1 VLRAADIRLRGTFA
15 TACLWLAGALALL
28 LAAPLQAGDTDDP
41 RTWVKRMNDALANQN
56 YDGVFIHQYGD
67 HREMLRIVHRIKD
80 GRRSERL
87 VSIDGPGREFIR
99 DGNQTVYYFTDRRL
113 AVIFERR
120 PANVGF
126 IGGLPVLDGDA
137 AENYETKFVER
148 RRLHSRMVRQIAVS
162 ARDGFRYGYRL
173 WVDENTAMPVK
184 TQLVD
189 ATGAVLEQIIF
200 ASLNT
205 PETIDDEQLKP
216 EVNTDGF
223 KWMKRTPSDKP
234 VPDPLVWSAR
244 SLPPGFRRNVGGV
257 GSLPG
262 LPRPAAH
269 LMFTDGVAVVS
280 VFIENPDQPDANGQ
294 SRMAGMPLGATQVG
308 AASAFTVMVDGHR
321 VTAVGEV
328 PPVTVKAIAESL
340 RPGAP
345 PPAAPRQ

>member
-1 VLRAADIRLRGTFA
+1 VPRAADLRQRA
-15 TACLWLAGALALL
+15 TTAVALWLAGVAGLL
-28 LAAPLQAGDTDDP
+28 IAAPATAGDNDDP
-41 RTWVKRMNDALANQN
+41 RQWVARMNDALANRN

-113 AVIFERR
+113 AVIFEAR
-120 PANVGF
+120 PPDVGF

-137 AENYETKFVER
+137 AVNYETKFVER
-148 RRLHSRMVRQIAVS
+148 RRLHSRMVRQIVVTP
-162 ARDGFRYGYRL
+162 RDGFRYGYRL
-173 WVDENTAMPVK
+173 WVDENSAMPVK

-189 ATGAVLEQIIF
+189 ASGSVMEQIIF

-205 PETIDDEQLKP
+205 PQDIDDELLKP

-234 VPDPLVWSAR
+234 VPDPLGWSAGT
-244 SLPPGFRRNVGGV
+244 LPPGFRRNVGGV

-280 VFIENPDQPDANGQ
+280 VFIENPEQSEPGGR
-294 SRMAGMPLGATQVG
+294 SRMAGMPLGPTQVG
-308 AASAFTVMVDGHR
+308 AASAFTVMVSGHR

-340 RPGAP
+340 RPGAV
-345 PPAAPRQ
+345 PAALRP

>member
-1 VLRAADIRLRGTFA
+1 
-15 TACLWLAGALALL
+15 
-28 LAAPLQAGDTDDP
+28 
-41 RTWVKRMNDALANQN
+41 
-56 YDGVFIHQYGD
+56 
-67 HREMLRIVHRIKD
+67 
-80 GRRSERL
+80 
-87 VSIDGPGREFIR
+87 
-99 DGNQTVYYFTDRRL
+99 
-113 AVIFERR
+113 
-120 PANVGF
+120 
-126 IGGLPVLDGDA
+126 
-137 AENYETKFVER
+137 
-148 RRLHSRMVRQIAVS
+148 
-162 ARDGFRYGYRL
+162 
-173 WVDENTAMPVK
+173 MPVK

-189 ATGAVLEQIIF
+189 ASGAVLEQIIF

-205 PETIDDEQLKP
+205 PEDIDDELLKP

-280 VFIENPDQPDANGQ
+280 VFIENPDQPDDSGR

-308 AASAFTVMVDGHR
+308 AASAYTVMVDGHR

-328 PPVTVKAIAESL
+328 PPVTVKAIADSL
-340 RPGAP
+340 HPGAV
-345 PPAAPRQ
+345 PPATRQ

>member
-1 VLRAADIRLRGTFA
+1 VLRAAEGRVRFPA
-15 TACLWLAGALALL
+15 AAMAFWLAGVVGLL
-28 LAAPLQAGDTDDP
+28 VAAPVRAGDDDP
-41 RTWVKRMNDALANQN
+41 RQWVARMNDALANRN

-113 AVIFERR
+113 AVIFEAR
-120 PANVGF
+120 PPDVGF

-137 AENYETKFVER
+137 AANYETRFVER
-148 RRLHSRMVRQIAVS
+148 RRLHSRMVRQIVVKP
-162 ARDGFRYGYRL
+162 RDGFRYGYRL

-189 ATGAVLEQIIF
+189 AGGAVMEQIIF

-223 KWMKRTPSDKP
+223 KWMKRTPGEKP
-234 VPDPLVWSAR
+234 SPDPLGWSAGT
-244 SLPPGFRRNVGGV
+244 LPPGFRRNVRGV

-280 VFIENPDQPDANGQ
+280 VFIENPEQPDAGNR

-328 PPVTVKAIAESL
+328 PPMTVKAIAESL
-340 RPGAP
+340 RPDA
-345 PPAAPRQ
+345 PAAQR

>member
-1 VLRAADIRLRGTFA
+1 MPPAADIRARLASTTVA
-15 TACLWLAGALALL
+15 AWLAGLLALALL
-28 LAAPLQAGDTDDP
+28 AGTARAGGSEDP
-41 RTWVKRMNDALANQN
+41 RHWVQLMNDALANRN
-56 YDGVFIHQYGD
+56 YDGIFVHQYGD

-126 IGGLPVLDGDA
+126 FGGLPVLDSDVA
-137 AENYETKFVER
+137 ANYEVRYIER
-148 RRLHSRMVRQIAVS
+148 RKLHGRMVRNISVA
-162 ARDGFRYGYRL
+162 AKDDFRYGYRL
-173 WVDENTAMPVK
+173 WIDENSAMPVK

-189 ATGAVLEQIIF
+189 AAGNVLEQIIF
-200 ASLNT
+200 ASLTT
-205 PETIDDEQLKP
+205 PGTIDDELLKP

-223 KWMKRTPSDKP
+223 KWMKRTPSDRP
-234 VPDPLVWSAR
+234 VPDPMVWSAL
-244 SLPPGFRRNVGGV
+244 SLPPGYKRVEGGV

-280 VFIENPDQPDANGQ
+280 VFIESQDPKADAGKQ
-294 SRMAGMPLGATQVG
+294 RMAGAPLGAAQLG
-308 AASAFTVMVDGHR
+308 AASAYTVVMDGHR
-321 VTAVGEV
+321 VTAIGEV
-328 PPVTVKAIAESL
+328 PPVTVKAIAETL
-340 RPGAP
+340 RPGASP
-345 PPAAPRQ
+345 SAQR